1 MYEGIMQ
8 DLSDITTVI
17 LAGGLGKRL
26 RSVVGDKPKVLAQ
39 VRSRPFLSY
48 LLDQIAAAGLDYVV
62 LCIGYL
68 GEQVQTT
75 FGESSNGLHLVY
87 SKELSPLGTAGALR
101 LAMPLFRSDPLLVMN
116 GDSYCHVDLKAFWTW
131 HNTKRAEATILL
143 TQVSDTGRY
152 GRVQI
157 RDNDGL
163 VLGIEEKSLKND
175 PGWINAGIYLLSHRL
190 LLSIPN
196 NGVVSLER
204 DMFPS
209 WIDQGLYGY
218 RTTGRFLDIGVPTAY
233 KAAEQFF
240 TEAEQP

>member
-1 MYEGIMQ
+1 MQ
-8 DLSDITTVI
+8 DLSNITTVI

-48 LLDQIAAAGLDYVV
+48 LLDQIAAVGFGYVV

-68 GEQVQTT
+68 GEQVQMT
-75 FGESSNGLHLVY
+75 FGESYNGLHLVY

-101 LAMPLFRSDPLLVMN
+101 LALPFFKSDFLLVMN
-116 GDSYCHVDLKAFWTW
+116 GDSYCQTDLKAFWNW
-131 HNTKRAEATILL
+131 HNTKKAEATVLL

-157 RDNDGL
+157 RDSDGL
-163 VLGIEEKSLKND
+163 VLGFEEKSLQD
-175 PGWINAGIYLLSHRL
+175 GPGWINAGIYLLSRRL

-196 NGVVSLER
+196 SGVVSLEQ
-204 DMFPS
+204 DMFPA
-209 WIDQGLYGY
+209 WVNQGFYGY
-218 RTTGRFLDIGVPTAY
+218 RTTGRFLDIGTPTAY

-240 TEAEQP
+240 TRRSSDDY